1 MKSEEK
7 DMKSKYFRIKTLS
20 GHELLAKANEEI
32 TREEFLEIYVDF
44 VKDAFPMSKDEFK
57 SITGEE

>member
-7 DMKSKYFRIKTLS
+7 DMKSKYFRIKTID
-20 GHELLAKANEEI
+20 GHELLGKTSEEI
-32 TREEFLEIYVDF
+32 TRKEFLEIYVDF
-44 VKDAFPMSKDEFK
+44 TRDASPMSKDEFK